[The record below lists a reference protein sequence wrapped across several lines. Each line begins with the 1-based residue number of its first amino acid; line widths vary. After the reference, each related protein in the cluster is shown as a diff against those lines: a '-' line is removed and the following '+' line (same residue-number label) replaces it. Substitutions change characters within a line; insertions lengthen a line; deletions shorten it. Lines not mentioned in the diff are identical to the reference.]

1 MDTITLAEY
10 HGTWEPG
17 GPDATFRREM
27 ATYCAIDP
35 MPTLEG
41 MSESLDIPVGAIA
54 RYILVKWATS
64 GSEGLMEIGP
74 RVIRQ
79 MAGVVQKAEAA
90 GTTEARVQ
98 AYEELS
104 SIISWLA
111 IPLDDQR
118 WRPGGR
124 QK

>member
-1 MDTITLAEY
+1 MDRITLEEY

-17 GPDATFRREM
+17 DPDAKFRREM
-27 ATYCAIDP
+27 TAHCAIDP

-74 RVIRQ
+74 RVVWQ
-79 MAGVVQKAEAA
+79 MAGIVQKAEAA
-90 GTTEARVQ
+90 GTAEARLK
-98 AYEELS
+98 AYHGLAD
-104 SIISWLA
+104 IIRWLA
-111 IPLDDQR
+111 VPIEDETQR
-118 WRPGGR
+118 PDER
-124 QK
+124 